1 MSSKNNSYRLK
12 HHVSYCGV
20 SKERVTGNAEA
31 VLRVVKHKLV
41 LQMPNNW
48 GYKGEEIEMKSKIKD
63 IISSPEFYFTMLIVF
78 FELLFHFV
86 RFGMTLDNVLYKL
99 LFALFYGMVIGALVS
114 LLPRRGAVVAAIA
127 VTAVIALYF
136 IVQIIY
142 SGVFNTY
149 LSVAGSIRMT
159 GQAFDFM
166 DVITKEIAKEW
177 WVIVLMLVPAV
188 LLTVILRKLLCF
200 ERHTLSGY
208 AVRLI
213 VSGLLLI
220 VTVAVMQIEKK
231 SAYSAYEVYKTY
243 PSVDMAVEKLGVSE
257 SLWLD
262 VKAGIA
268 ELLGIS
274 VNTVAFVEE
283 THDVTTTENN
293 DEIIG
298 TETEIATNT
307 DSDEEEE
314 SVEEAIDTSPNILDV
329 DFDAMIEQET
339 DDNIAALH
347 EYIKSVPPT
356 NKNEYT
362 GMFEGYNLIFVVAE
376 GFSGYSI
383 DPYRTPTLYRMS
395 NEGFCFENYYTPLWY
410 GSTLGGEYADLT
422 GLMPKNGGY
431 LSMAKAGSNSNDM
444 MFTLSSQLKRQ
455 GYKTI
460 GFHNNDYTYYDRHIS
475 HTNMGYEWIGV
486 GNGYEPERNDYGTS
500 LWPQSDL
507 AMVEATFDSYKNEQ
521 PFHTYYLTVSGHV
534 MYNFEGNAMAER
546 HKNIVEKLDYT
557 DTTKAY
563 LACQYELELAMA
575 ELNRKLEEAG
585 LADNTLIVLT
595 SDHVPYD
602 NKDVLDELA
611 GYELDNT
618 FEWYENTLII
628 WSAAMEEPVYIDKYC
643 SSLDILPT
651 VSNLMGLPYDSR
663 MLAGQDILSDSEGL
677 VMFNDRSFITDKC
690 SYDANTGEIK
700 SIDGSPIDEVYVDDK
715 INQIKNKFRMAESIC
730 DYDYYR
736 YIDEAVYGLQTDN

>member
-1 MSSKNNSYRLK
+1 
-12 HHVSYCGV
+12 
-20 SKERVTGNAEA
+20 
-31 VLRVVKHKLV
+31 
-41 LQMPNNW
+41 
-48 GYKGEEIEMKSKIKD
+48 MKSKLKN
-63 IISSPEFYFTMLIVF
+63 IITSPEFYFAVLIVF
-78 FELLFHFV
+78 FELLFHFI
-86 RFGMTLDNVLYKL
+86 RFGMTFDNVLYKL
-99 LFALFYGMVIGALVS
+99 MFAVFYGMVIGALVS
-114 LLPRRGAVVAAIA
+114 MLPHMGA
-127 VTAVIALYF
+127 VTASIIVTSVITLYF

-149 LSVAGSIRMT
+149 LSVAGSIKMT

-166 DVITKEIAKEW
+166 DVITKEILNEW
-177 WVIVLMLVPAV
+177 WVVLLMLLPVILLAV
-188 LLTVILRKLLCF
+188 FLRKLICF
-200 ERHTLSGY
+200 ERHSLRGY
-208 AVRLI
+208 AVQL
-213 VSGLLLI
+213 VATGLLLV
-220 VTVAVMQIEKK
+220 VTVAVMQLGKK

-268 ELLGIS
+268 EQLGIS
-274 VNTVAFVEE
+274 VNEVAFVAEE
-283 THDVTTTENN
+283 FDTQSTEN
-293 DEIIG
+293 E
-298 TETEIATNT
+298 TVSTEAETESATYT
-307 DSDEEEE
+307 DADNEAESTEE
-314 SVEEAIDTSPNILDV
+314 VVDTSPNVLDI
-329 DFDAMIEQET
+329 DFDEMIVQESN
-339 DDNIAALH
+339 DNIVALH
-347 EYIKSVPPT
+347 EYVRSVTPT

-383 DPYRTPTLYRMS
+383 DPRRTPTLYRMS
-395 NEGFCFENYYTPLWY
+395 NEGFCFDNYYTPLWY

-431 LSMAKAGSNSNDM
+431 LSMAKAGSNGNDM
-444 MFTLSSQLKRQ
+444 MFTLGSQLKRQ

-475 HTNMGYEWIGV
+475 HPNMGYEWIGV
-486 GNGYEPERNDYGTS
+486 GNGYEPERDDYGTS

-507 AMVEATFDSYKNEQ
+507 AMIDETFDSYKDEQ
-521 PFHTYYLTVSGHV
+521 PFHVYYLTVSGHV
-534 MYNFEGNAMAER
+534 MYNFGGNAMAER
-546 HKNIVEKLDYT
+546 HKDIVENLDYT

-563 LACQYELELAMA
+563 LACQYELELAMT
-575 ELNRKLEEAG
+575 ELNRKLEAAG

-602 NKDVLDELA
+602 NKEVLEELA
-611 GYELDNT
+611 GRELDYT
-618 FEWYENTLII
+618 FEWYKNTLII
-628 WSAAMEEPVYIDKYC
+628 WSASMEEPVYTDKYC

-663 MLAGQDILSDSEGL
+663 MMVGQDILSDSEGL

-690 SYDANTGEIK
+690 SYNVNTGEIR
-700 SIDGSPIDEVYVDDK
+700 SMDGSPINEAYVEDK

-730 DYDYYR
+730 DYNYYR
-736 YIDEAVYGLQTDN
+736 YIDDAVYGSQTNN